1 VGDPARY
8 DVGDRL
14 QKTETMMRYAT
25 LALVTLAFVSGCAT
39 IDYDYPRTESTFN
52 PDTADTYLGREIAPD
67 VAEMPRDQSGFLPL
81 RDGIDA
87 LAARLL
93 LAEQAEKSID
103 LQYYLI
109 KNDIV
114 GRAFI
119 YALLR
124 AADRGVRVRLL
135 LDDMFTSGYDVG
147 LAALYAHPNFEIRIF
162 NPFRRGAAGRTVG
175 AMTEFGR
182 INRRMHNK
190 SFTIDNHITI
200 LGGRNIADEYFGAR
214 EDSKF
219 SDLDVA
225 AVGPIVQEVTDSF
238 DVYWNHATA
247 LPVPAFVKELED
259 PEAALNELRERL
271 RKSIE
276 EIRDSDYAE
285 AVRRKIF
292 SFDESE
298 GTTFR
303 WATYQLVV
311 DSPDKGIKGKAAEAE
326 LITAPLVEALRAA
339 QEELVIVSAYF
350 VPLKNGVSFLNELE
364 ARGVEVVVVTN
375 SLAANNQFTVHG
387 GYAPSRKP
395 LLEGGVKIYEVRAD
409 ADVPGT
415 EFVNA
420 SGARA
425 TLHTKA
431 FLVDDKSLFI
441 GSFNFDPRS
450 ANINTE
456 MGVVIHDRGMAR
468 EFSERFDSL
477 LSSQTYEVFLNDKG
491 KTRWRGFDNGEEII
505 YDKEPDTTGWQ
516 RFKAQL
522 AKIIPKSQL

>member
-1 VGDPARY
+1 
-8 DVGDRL
+8 
-14 QKTETMMRYAT
+14 MRYAS
-25 LALVTLAFVSGCAT
+25 LSLVALVLVSGCAT
-39 IDYDYPRTESTFN
+39 IDHDYPRRESHYL
-52 PDTADTYLGREIAPD
+52 PDTADTYLGREIAPR
-67 VAEMPRDQSGFLPL
+67 VADLPQDQSGFLPL
-81 RDGIDA
+81 NDGIDA

-93 LAEQAEKSID
+93 LASQAEKSID

-114 GRAFI
+114 SRAFI
-119 YALLR
+119 KSLLD

-135 LDDMFTSGYDVG
+135 LDDVFTSGYDVG
-147 LAALYAHPNFEIRIF
+147 MAALHAHPNFEIRIF
-162 NPFRRGAAGRTVG
+162 NPFRRGAAGRTLG
-175 AMTEFGR
+175 AMTEFQR

-190 SFTIDNHITI
+190 SFTVDNHITI
-200 LGGRNIADEYFGAR
+200 IGGRNIADEYFGAR

-225 AVGPIVQEVTDSF
+225 AVGPVVQDVTDNF
-238 DVYWNHATA
+238 DIYWNHPTA
-247 LPVPAFVKELED
+247 LPVPAFIKELED
-259 PEAALNELRERL
+259 PEAALNDLREGL
-271 RKSIE
+271 EMSIG
-276 EIRDSDYAE
+276 EIRESRYAG
-285 AVRRKIF
+285 AVRSKIL
-292 SFDESE
+292 SFDEGNE
-298 GTTFR
+298 AVFR
-303 WATYQLVV
+303 RATYQLVV
-311 DSPDKGIKGKAAEAE
+311 DPPDKGIKGKADESE
-326 LITAPLVEALRAA
+326 LITAPLVEALRSA
-339 QEELVIVSAYF
+339 QKKVTIVSAYF
-350 VPLKNGVSFLNELE
+350 VPLKKGVSFLNELE
-364 ARGVEVVVVTN
+364 ARGVEVTVVTN

-415 EFVNA
+415 EFINA

-431 FLVDDKSLFI
+431 FLVDDESLFI

-450 ANINTE
+450 ADINTE
-456 MGVVIHDRGMAR
+456 MGVIIHDPGMAQ

-491 KTRWRGFDNGEEII
+491 KLRWRGFENGDEVI

>member
-1 VGDPARY
+1 M
-8 DVGDRL
+8 
-14 QKTETMMRYAT
+14 TRYAS
-25 LALVTLAFVSGCAT
+25 LALVALAFVSGCAT
-39 IDYDYPRTESTFN
+39 IDYDYPRAESSFLA
-52 PDTADTYLGREIAPD
+52 DTADTYLGREIAPD
-67 VAEMPRDQSGFLPL
+67 VAKQPQDQSGFLPL

-93 LAEQAEKSID
+93 LARQAEKSID

-114 GRAFI
+114 GRALI
-119 YALLR
+119 LALLE

-147 LAALYAHPNFEIRIF
+147 LAALHAHPNFEIRIF
-162 NPFRRGAAGRTVG
+162 NPFRRGAAGRTAG

-190 SFTIDNHITI
+190 SFTVDNHITI

-225 AVGPIVQEVTDSF
+225 AIGPLVQEVTDSF
-238 DVYWNHATA
+238 DVYWNHPTA

-259 PEAALNELRERL
+259 PETALNELRERL
-271 RKSIE
+271 QASRE
-276 EIRDSDYAE
+276 EVRGSRYAD
-285 AVRRKIF
+285 AVVSKAV
-292 SFDESE
+292 SFDETSN
-298 GTTFR
+298 TIFR
-303 WATYQLVV
+303 WAGYQLVV
-311 DSPDKGIKGKAAEAE
+311 DSPDKGIKGKAAEE
-326 LITAPLVEALRAA
+326 DLITAPLVAALRAA
-339 QEELVIVSAYF
+339 QKEVTIVSAYF
-350 VPLKNGVSFLNELE
+350 VPLKNGVDFLTELE
-364 ARGVEVVVVTN
+364 ARGVEVTVVTN

-395 LLEGGVKIYEVRAD
+395 LLEAGVQMYEVRAD
-409 ADVPGT
+409 ADVAGT
-415 EFVNA
+415 QFIDA

-431 FLVDDKSLFI
+431 FLVDDESLFI

-456 MGVVIHDRGMAR
+456 MGVVIHDEGMAR
-468 EFSERFDSL
+468 EFSELFDNL
-477 LSSQTYEVFLNDKG
+477 LSSQTYELFLNDEG
-491 KTRWRGFDNGEEII
+491 KLRWRGFEDGAEVI

-516 RFKAQL
+516 RFKVKL